1 MERHCARGNH
11 DGPRDSHNTTL
22 RLSGL
27 LVPHGECSPRH
38 HGFGRYPGRNHVFG
52 RPLHHGP
59 RQHREACHGG
69 CGNKPPGRA
78 RSGWYPCCHP
88 AAACFS
94 RERLNPGEMGW
105 SGGWTNPRRA
115 APPGGR
121 YSMHQMSGSAR
132 IPSLDGLRALSIS
145 LVIFAHLCGTTDW
158 PFSQGTLSATR
169 NLGAL
174 GVRVFFVISG
184 FLICQQLI
192 DESQAQG
199 TVSLRRF
206 WLRRSL
212 RIFPPAF
219 AFIGVM
225 CTLNHTARF
234 LEPGDLTAAVTYTM
248 NYHRQ
253 HAWQLGH
260 LWSLSVEEQF
270 YLTWPLVALAGVTH
284 MRFCALVTIILGPF
298 MRLLVSQ
305 YY

>member
-1 MERHCARGNH
+1 M
-11 DGPRDSHNTTL
+11 
-22 RLSGL
+22 
-27 LVPHGECSPRH
+27 
-38 HGFGRYPGRNHVFG
+38 
-52 RPLHHGP
+52 
-59 RQHREACHGG
+59 
-69 CGNKPPGRA
+69 
-78 RSGWYPCCHP
+78 
-88 AAACFS
+88 S
-94 RERLNPGEMGW
+94 R
-105 SGGWTNPRRA
+105 
-115 APPGGR
+115 
-121 YSMHQMSGSAR
+121 SAR

-305 YY
+305 YYPGVLIPFDAIAAGCFLACVRPRLHASALNSWYTHFPINLSLGLACATISFYAVERPFQRLRRALEVRLIGAPASIRQVALS